1 MRAFIVITRIVSV
14 IKIAVYAN
22 ICKSD
27 LAIKAL
33 TNAEFFTTQC
43 APTMN
48 IFGGK
53 KTLSI

>member
-1 MRAFIVITRIVSV
+1 MRAFIVVTGIVSV

-53 KTLSI
+53 KPLSI